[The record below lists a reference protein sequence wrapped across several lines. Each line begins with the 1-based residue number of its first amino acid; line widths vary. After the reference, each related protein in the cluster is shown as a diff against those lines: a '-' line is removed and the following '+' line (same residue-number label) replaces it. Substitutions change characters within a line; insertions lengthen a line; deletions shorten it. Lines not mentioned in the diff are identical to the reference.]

1 MPPYEMNQPV
11 HSFHASPAENPQ
23 HVFVRCL
30 VRRSKGRMKCDY
42 GDEHE
47 MVCILINQ
55 SSLRNLPEGS
65 SESEGQF
72 VNNNFYHTTERDS
85 ASITS
90 MPSFNISP
98 RPVTKGPMLRF
109 KYVPQPPS
117 RPTSRIK
124 APTGSP
130 GKRKQMSSP
139 QKSISHPC
147 RGTNVAGVYNDPLNS
162 IPSKIHL
169 RAMSPGPQTSYGGG
183 YKSRSPMTSAHA
195 ATLFNVKSE
204 TDESHSNDKKA
215 QTPLELYLSD
225 IIAVDIMPDPAA
237 VDVNLM
243 YITTKTI
250 GFLQLAFHKLLDQ
263 EILLA
268 FFKASLSEGVI
279 SRHDDRLQ
287 KLACTKTV
295 ESQVNM
301 DNFTARA
308 VKGRFLNE
316 SLWERTKRRM
326 ARYATKASE
335 VCACG
340 NIYEQY
346 AYEEKLEADSIDGQT
361 VQTKMELDDPNT
373 RISLSSGSGDNEKV
387 TASLIENRD
396 DSEESP
402 VLLVVR

>member
-1 MPPYEMNQPV
+1 
-11 HSFHASPAENPQ
+11 
-23 HVFVRCL
+23 
-30 VRRSKGRMKCDY
+30 
-42 GDEHE
+42 
-47 MVCILINQ
+47 
-55 SSLRNLPEGS
+55 
-65 SESEGQF
+65 
-72 VNNNFYHTTERDS
+72 
-85 ASITS
+85 
-90 MPSFNISP
+90 
-98 RPVTKGPMLRF
+98 
-109 KYVPQPPS
+109 
-117 RPTSRIK
+117 
-124 APTGSP
+124 
-130 GKRKQMSSP
+130 MSSP

-147 RGTNVAGVYNDPLNS
+147 RGANVAGVYNDPLNS

-335 VCACG
+335 GTFVLFQG
-340 NIYEQY
+340 PIQI
-346 AYEEKLEADSIDGQT
+346 LHQ
-361 VQTKMELDDPNT
+361 
-373 RISLSSGSGDNEKV
+373 
-387 TASLIENRD
+387 SLILVF
-396 DSEESP
+396 
-402 VLLVVR
+402 VLFQCVHVVIFMNNTPMKRSWRLIVLMGKQFKRKWSSMTLTLVSAFLRVQATTRKLQLA